1 MNSSKGNLKKTK
13 IAIIGSG
20 IGALAAAAKL
30 SYLGYEVSVF
40 EQSATFGGKAGEKYL
55 GQFRFD
61 TGPSL
66 FTLPSYIDE
75 VFEFC
80 NKDPRKYYS
89 YHQLKTICNY
99 FYSDGTIINA
109 YSDIEKFAK
118 EIELKTKD
126 NSKAVKLAYRKSKEI
141 YDITADLFLQKS
153 LHKFKTYL
161 SKSAFKG
168 YLKLHKIGAFKSM
181 NEANSKLFKD
191 DKNIRLFNRYAT
203 YNGSN
208 PFKAPST
215 LNIIPFIEFGLGG
228 YLPEGGIRAIPKAL
242 YQLNLELGTQF
253 IFNSKVES
261 IALKNNKVI
270 GIKSNN
276 TFLPFDKVI
285 SNADIHPTYKNLL
298 KDYPSPHKIL
308 NQPRST
314 SALIF
319 YWGINKNFHELD
331 CHNILF
337 SDDYKLEFDLL
348 DSGEKISD
356 DPTVYIHISSKVLS
370 HDAPINS
377 ENWFVMVNAP
387 FANGTQNWGQIIEE
401 TKRNIISKINKVL
414 KTQIENHIVEED
426 VLSPQMIESKTS
438 SYGGSLYGSSSNN
451 RFAAFLRH
459 PNFSA
464 IKNLYFVGGSVHPG
478 GGIPLVTASAKIC
491 VDIIQND

>member
-1 MNSSKGNLKKTK
+1 MNSSKGNLKKHK

-30 SYLGYEVSVF
+30 SYLGYDTTVF
-40 EQSATFGGKAGEKYL
+40 EQSETYGGKAGEKQL

-75 VFEFC
+75 VFDFC
-80 NKDPRKYYS
+80 KKNSRDYYS
-89 YHQLKTICNY
+89 YHQLNIICNY

-109 YSDIEKFAK
+109 YSDINKFAK

-126 NSKAVKLAYRKSKEI
+126 QSQSVIKAYQKSKEI
-141 YDITADLFLQKS
+141 YNITADLFLQKS
-153 LHKFKTYL
+153 LHKLGTYF

-181 NEANSKLFKD
+181 NQANSNLFKD
-191 DKNIRLFNRYAT
+191 DKNVRLFNRYAT

-208 PFKAPST
+208 PYKAPST
-215 LNIIPFIEFGLGG
+215 LNIIPFIEFGLGA
-228 YLPEGGIRAIPKAL
+228 YLPEGGIRAIPNAL
-242 YQLNLELGTQF
+242 YQLNLELGTKF
-253 IFNSKVES
+253 VFNTKVDS
-261 IALKNNKVI
+261 IELNNGKI
-270 GIKSNN
+270 SGLRINSD
-276 TFLPFDKVI
+276 FLAFDKVI

-298 KDYPSPHKIL
+298 KNYPSPHKIL
-308 NQPRST
+308 IQPRST

-319 YWGINKNFHELD
+319 YWGIKRKFDQLD

-337 SDDYKLEFDLL
+337 SDNYKEEFDIL
-348 DSGEKISD
+348 DSGKEISN
-356 DPTVYIHISSKVLS
+356 DPTVYVHISSKVLNN
-370 HDAPINS
+370 DAPEGA

-387 FANGTQNWGQIIEE
+387 FANGNQDWEKIIKESR
-401 TKRNIISKINKVL
+401 RNIIAKINKTL
-414 KTQIENHIVEED
+414 KTNIEDLIVEED
-426 VLSPQMIESKTS
+426 ILSPQMIEMKTS
-438 SYGGSLYGSSSNN
+438 SFGGSLYGSSSNN

-459 PNFSA
+459 PNFSK